1 VVFRFSIRQ
10 SKSGSAGGNPKAAP
24 QLKWVGLIVLVVA
37 LTLSG
42 AVAQAQQ
49 PAKIPRIGFVTS
61 AGDPKNPGPRVQ
73 AFQRGLRELGYV
85 EGKNIQVEYRYVE
98 GNQERV
104 PSFVTEL
111 IQLKVDVLVS
121 TTLTTVRV
129 AKHMTQTMPI
139 VMAIPDD
146 PVALGLVDS
155 LARPG
160 GNITGLT
167 RLSRDLSGKRL
178 DLLKEAVPVIAR
190 VAVLYGTQGRGT
202 SIPRSDRLPFQDYEA
217 PARALK
223 IALQILE
230 VQSPNPDLAGAF
242 RDAIKGRAQAL
253 ITVTTSTLVPNDKK
267 IADLAIKHQL
277 PSMFEASHYVEAGGL
292 MSYSADDAES
302 FKRATIYVD
311 KILKGTNPADLPIE
325 QPMRFEFVVNLK
337 TAKQI
342 GVTIPPDVLARA
354 NRIIR

>member
-1 VVFRFSIRQ
+1 MNKKTIWLLVAFFLTAVTSAQ
-10 SKSGSAGGNPKAAP
+10 S
-24 QLKWVGLIVLVVA
+24 
-37 LTLSG
+37 
-42 AVAQAQQ
+42 QQ

-98 GNQERV
+98 GDQDRV

-111 IQLKVDVLVS
+111 LQLKVDVLVS
-121 TTLTTVRV
+121 TTLTTVRI
-129 AKHMTQTMPI
+129 AKQRTQTVPI

-155 LARPG
+155 LAHPG

-178 DLLKEAVPVIAR
+178 DLLKEAVPGLAR
-190 VAVLYGTQGRGT
+190 VAVLSGTRRRDT
-202 SIPRSDRLPFQDYEA
+202 SIPRSDRQPFVDYET
-217 PARALK
+217 PARVLK
-223 IALQILE
+223 LALQILE
-230 VQSPNPDLAGAF
+230 VRSPNPDLAGAF
-242 RDAIKGRAQAL
+242 RDAVKGRAQAL

-267 IADLAIKHQL
+267 IADLAIKHRL

-302 FKRATIYVD
+302 FKRAAIYVD
-311 KILKGTNPADLPIE
+311 KILKGTKPADLPVE
-325 QPMRFEFVVNLK
+325 QPTKFEFVINLK

-342 GVTIPPDVLARA
+342 GLTVPPEILARA